1 MNRGYFKVTKEL
13 IDEPIWHEV
22 APVINA
28 NFREVERKEVANG
41 LIEFHGYSDLFT
53 ITPIEG
59 ASHREDRQEAAAKGQ
74 GGQESATQEGTSQK
88 VTYQD
93 WLRTQYFA
101 SADN

>member
-13 IDEPIWHEV
+13 IDAPIWHEI

-59 ASHREDRQEAAAKGQ
+59 ASQQYVFTFQKEKGNDIPKIIKC
-74 GGQESATQEGTSQK
+74 EP
-88 VTYQD
+88 V
-93 WLRTQYFA
+93 
-101 SADN
+101 